1 MDSVWIRPN
10 FSNLSKDYWQKWM
23 KESPKEVLFTARLPN
38 EEVPRKAHEPATPY
52 SWSHTPPS
60 DQGSRKQGKAYCQST
75 RPVSGRALHYLL
87 VNESPTTS
95 YFRLGRES
103 ARVGWGIL
111 KDRLGMQMNYLR
123 IQFAFQP
130 PLIPRTSQER
140 VIVIT
145 SVVPLESLISLH
157 LSISISLSLLLL
169 FLLLLFIESFF
180 LFLFLSQQSP
190 WIFSFS
196 ECLFFCLC
204 SP

>member
-1 MDSVWIRPN
+1 
-10 FSNLSKDYWQKWM
+10 M

-38 EEVPRKAHEPATPY
+38 EEVPRKPHEPATPY

-140 VIVIT
+140 DCHYQCG
-145 SVVPLESLISLH
+145 SLRKPDLSPSLH
-157 LSISISLSLLLL
+157 LHLSLLLL

-196 ECLFFCLC
+196 ECLFFCRC